1 MRTTTAGLL
10 LAAVLATQAAA
21 QSSLAAAQYD
31 QCGEDDIACQE
42 LWYGLEE
49 TLFLYEQGVLNVIG
63 ESARQCF
70 EADIAAWHEEVAASC
85 GEDAACTETAYRER
99 LASLDPLQPGMNAA
113 DGVAMEG
120 IAELAAVL
128 GPETGEAPPASPPM
142 PFEASGP
149 LVWAS
154 ENIEHMGLA
163 VDAGASA
170 EHVIVFEMDIG
181 NQPGHDWLLQLI
193 EAAPEA
199 EVLVRGSTVTAPDGV
214 ANFDTAQ
221 CRLVYRLP

>member
-1 MRTTTAGLL
+1 
-10 LAAVLATQAAA
+10 
-21 QSSLAAAQYD
+21 
-31 QCGEDDIACQE
+31 
-42 LWYGLEE
+42 
-49 TLFLYEQGVLNVIG
+49 
-63 ESARQCF
+63 
-70 EADIAAWHEEVAASC
+70 
-85 GEDAACTETAYRER
+85 
-99 LASLDPLQPGMNAA
+99 MNAA
-113 DGVAMEG
+113 EGGAMEG

-128 GPETGEAPPASPPM
+128 GPETGEVPVATPPM

-170 EHVIVFEMDIG
+170 EHVFVFDMDIG

-199 EVLVRGSTVTAPDGV
+199 EVLVRGSSVMAPDGTV
-214 ANFDTAQ
+214 NFDASQ
-221 CRLVYRLP
+221 CRMVYRLP

>member
-1 MRTTTAGLL
+1 MRTMTAGMLL
-10 LAAVLATQAAA
+10 TAMLAAPAAA
-21 QSSLAAAQYD
+21 QSTPAVAQYD
-31 QCGEDDIACQE
+31 QCGEDDIECQE
-42 LWYGLEE
+42 LWYWLEE
-49 TLFLYEQGVLNVIG
+49 TLFLYEEGVLSLVG
-63 ESARQCF
+63 EGAAPCF
-70 EADIAAWHEEVAASC
+70 KADIAAWREAVAASC
-85 GEDAACTETAYRER
+85 GENAACTETAYRER

-113 DGVAMEG
+113 EGVAMDG

-128 GPETGEAPPASPPM
+128 GPETGDAPAPTPPM

-163 VDAGASA
+163 VDGGASA
-170 EHVIVFEMDIG
+170 EHVIVYDMDIG

-193 EAAPEA
+193 ETAPEA
-199 EVLVRGSTVTAPDGV
+199 EVLVRGSAVTAPDGV
-214 ANFDTAQ
+214 ANFDSAQ